1 MSEPVGTTISEHFA
15 SLKDPRILLKTHHKL
30 IDIVVI
36 TICAVICG
44 ADDWQEVVDYGK
56 AKHDWLRTFLELP
69 HGIPSH
75 DTFGRVFSLLR
86 PEEFE
91 RCFVSWIHAVF
102 EITAGQTVAID
113 GKTLRRSYERSS
125 NKAAIHMVGAWA
137 SQTGLALGQVKTEDK
152 SNEITA
158 IPELLKLLEI
168 KGCIVTIDAMGCQK
182 EIAREIVE
190 QGADYVLALKGNQ
203 ATLRKDVEL
212 FFEDAVLCDFEDIPH
227 ESYETTDGEHGRVDV
242 RRYKIISDL
251 DWLEERAKW
260 KNLNSIGM
268 VQSERH
274 IGDKIT
280 RETRYYIC
288 SLTGGVKRFAEAVR
302 DHWKI
307 ENQLHWV
314 LDIAFR
320 EDDNRVRDR
329 NAACNLSILRRFALS
344 LCKQEKTAKV
354 GIKVKRKRAGWN
366 NDYLL
371 TLLRLS

>member
-1 MSEPVGTTISEHFA
+1 MQEPVTATITEHFA
-15 SLKDPRILLKTHHKL
+15 SLKDPRIQLKTRHKL
-30 IDIVVI
+30 IDIIII

-44 ADDWQEVVDYGK
+44 ADDWTEVVDYAK
-56 AKHDWLRTFLELP
+56 AKKDWLKKFLALP

-91 RCFVSWIHAVF
+91 KCFVSWIHTVF
-102 EITAGQTVAID
+102 KLNDAQTVAID
-113 GKTLRRSYERSS
+113 GKTLRRSYDRSS

-137 SQTGLALGQVKTEDK
+137 AKNGIALGQLKTEDK

-158 IPELLKLLEI
+158 IPELLKLLDL

-182 EIAREIVE
+182 DIAYRIAD

-203 ATLRKDVEL
+203 GTLHKDVEL
-212 FFEDAVLCDFEDIPH
+212 FFEDAQQCNFKDIPH
-227 ESYETTDGEHGRVDV
+227 DSFETTDGDHGRVEV
-242 RRYKIISDL
+242 RRYVTVSDL
-251 DWLEERAKW
+251 GWLEDQAKW
-260 KNLNSIGM
+260 KNLNLIGM

-274 IGDKIT
+274 IGEKIT
-280 RETRYYIC
+280 RETRYFIS
-288 SLTGGVKRFAEAVR
+288 SLPNDAKRFAEAVR
-302 DHWKI
+302 DHWRI

-320 EDDNRVRDR
+320 EDDSRVRDR
-329 NAACNLSILRRFALS
+329 NAATNLAILRRLALS

-371 TLLRLS
+371 TLLNA

>member
-1 MSEPVGTTISEHFA
+1 MPEPVSATIAEHFS
-15 SLKDPRILLKTHHKL
+15 SLKDPRIQLKTHHKL
-30 IDIVVI
+30 IDIIII

-56 AKHDWLRTFLELP
+56 AKHDWLKTFLELP
-69 HGIPSH
+69 RGIPSH

-86 PEEFE
+86 PEDFE
-91 RCFVSWIHAVF
+91 KCFVSWIHAVF
-102 EITAGQTVAID
+102 EITGGQTVAID
-113 GKTLRRSYERSS
+113 GKTLRRSHERSS

-137 SQTGLALGQVKTEDK
+137 TQSGVILGQTKTEDK

-182 EIAREIVE
+182 EIARQIADQE
-190 QGADYVLALKGNQ
+190 ADYVLALKGNHGS
-203 ATLRKDVEL
+203 LHKDVEL
-212 FFEDAVLCDFEDIPH
+212 FFEDALQCDFKDIPH
-227 ESYETTDGEHGRVDV
+227 ESYETTDGGHGRVEV
-242 RRYKIISDL
+242 RRYVTVTDL
-251 DWLEERAKW
+251 DWLEHRAKW
-260 KNLNSIGM
+260 KNLNLIGM

-280 RETRYYIC
+280 RETRYYIS
-288 SLTGGVKRFAEAVR
+288 SLPNDVKRFAEAVR

-329 NAACNLSILRRFALS
+329 NAATNLSILRRFALS

>member
-1 MSEPVGTTISEHFA
+1 MQEPVTATITEHFA
-15 SLKDPRILLKTHHKL
+15 SLKDPRIQLKTRHKL
-30 IDIVVI
+30 IDIVII

-44 ADDWQEVVDYGK
+44 ADDWTEVVDYAK
-56 AKHDWLRTFLELP
+56 AKKDWLKKFLALP

-91 RCFVSWIHAVF
+91 KCFVSWIHTVF
-102 EITAGQTVAID
+102 KLTGAQTVAID
-113 GKTLRRSYERSS
+113 GKTLRRSYDRSS

-137 SQTGLALGQVKTEDK
+137 ARNGIALGQLKTEDK

-158 IPELLKLLEI
+158 IPELLKLLDL

-182 EIAREIVE
+182 DIAQRIAD

-203 ATLRKDVEL
+203 GTLHKDVEL
-212 FFEDAVLCDFEDIPH
+212 FFEDAQQCNFKDVPH
-227 ESYETTDGEHGRVDV
+227 NSFETTDGDHGRVEV
-242 RRYKIISDL
+242 RRYVTVSDL
-251 DWLEERAKW
+251 GWLEDRAKW
-260 KNLNSIGM
+260 KNLNLIGM

-274 IGDKIT
+274 IGEKIT
-280 RETRYYIC
+280 RETRYFIS
-288 SLTGGVKRFAEAVR
+288 SLPNDAKRFAEAVR
-302 DHWKI
+302 DHWRI

-320 EDDNRVRDR
+320 EDESRVRDR
-329 NAACNLSILRRFALS
+329 NAATNLAILRRLALS

-371 TLLRLS
+371 TLLNA

>member
-1 MSEPVGTTISEHFA
+1 MPEPISATIAEHFS
-15 SLKDPRILLKTHHKL
+15 SLKDPRIHLKTRHKL
-30 IDIVVI
+30 IDIIII
-36 TICAVICG
+36 TFCAVICG

-56 AKHDWLRTFLELP
+56 AKHDWLKTYLELP
-69 HGIPSH
+69 YGIPSH

-91 RCFVSWIHAVF
+91 KCFVSWIHAVF

-113 GKTLRRSYERSS
+113 GKTLRRSHDRSS
-125 NKAAIHMVGAWA
+125 NKAAIHMIGAWA
-137 SQTGLALGQVKTEDK
+137 AQTGVILSQRKTEDK

-182 EIAREIVE
+182 EIAHQIADQE
-190 QGADYVLALKGNQ
+190 ADYVLALKGNQ
-203 ATLRKDVEL
+203 ATLHKDVEL
-212 FFEDAVLCDFEDIPH
+212 FFEDALQCDFKDIPH
-227 ESYETTDGEHGRVDV
+227 QCYETTDGGHGRVEV
-242 RRYKIISDL
+242 RRYVTVTDL
-251 DWLEERAKW
+251 DWLEDRAKW
-260 KNLNSIGM
+260 RNLNLIGM

-280 RETRYYIC
+280 RETRYDIS
-288 SLTGGVKRFAEAVR
+288 SLPNDVKRFAEAVR
-302 DHWKI
+302 NHWSI
-307 ENQLHWV
+307 ENELHWV
-314 LDIAFR
+314 LYIAFR

-329 NAACNLSILRRFALS
+329 NAASNLSILRRFALS

>member
-1 MSEPVGTTISEHFA
+1 MQEPVTATITEHFA
-15 SLKDPRILLKTHHKL
+15 SLKDPRIQLKTRHKL
-30 IDIVVI
+30 IDIIII

-44 ADDWQEVVDYGK
+44 ADDWTEVVDYAK
-56 AKHDWLRTFLELP
+56 AKKDWLKKFLALP

-91 RCFVSWIHAVF
+91 KCFASWIHTVF
-102 EITAGQTVAID
+102 KLTDAQTVAID
-113 GKTLRRSYERSS
+113 GKTLRRSYDRSS

-137 SQTGLALGQVKTEDK
+137 AKNGIALGQLKTEDK

-158 IPELLKLLEI
+158 IPELLKLLDL

-182 EIAREIVE
+182 DIAQRIAD

-203 ATLRKDVEL
+203 GTLHKDVEL
-212 FFEDAVLCDFEDIPH
+212 FFEDAQQCNFKDIPH
-227 ESYETTDGEHGRVDV
+227 DSFETTDGDHGRVEV
-242 RRYKIISDL
+242 RRYVTVSDL
-251 DWLEERAKW
+251 GWLEDQAKW
-260 KNLNSIGM
+260 KNLNLIGM

-274 IGDKIT
+274 IGEKIT
-280 RETRYYIC
+280 RETRYFIS
-288 SLTGGVKRFAEAVR
+288 SLPNDAKRFAEAVR
-302 DHWKI
+302 DHWRI

-320 EDDNRVRDR
+320 EDDSRVRDR
-329 NAACNLSILRRFALS
+329 NAATNLAILRRLALS

-371 TLLRLS
+371 TLLNA

>member
-1 MSEPVGTTISEHFA
+1 MPEPVSATIAEHFS
-15 SLKDPRILLKTHHKL
+15 SLKDPRIQLKTHHKL
-30 IDIVVI
+30 IDIIII

-56 AKHDWLRTFLELP
+56 AKHDWLKTFLELP
-69 HGIPSH
+69 RGIPSH

-86 PEEFE
+86 PEDFE
-91 RCFVSWIHAVF
+91 KCFVNWIHAVF
-102 EITAGQTVAID
+102 EITGGQTVAID
-113 GKTLRRSYERSS
+113 GKTLRRSHERSS

-137 SQTGLALGQVKTEDK
+137 TQSGVILGQTKTEDK

-182 EIAREIVE
+182 EIARQIADQE
-190 QGADYVLALKGNQ
+190 ADYVLALKGNQ
-203 ATLRKDVEL
+203 GTLHKDVEL
-212 FFEDAVLCDFEDIPH
+212 FFEDALQCDFKDIPH
-227 ESYETTDGEHGRVDV
+227 ESYETTDGGHGRVEV
-242 RRYKIISDL
+242 RRYVTVTDL
-251 DWLEERAKW
+251 DWLEDRAKW
-260 KNLNSIGM
+260 KNLNLIGM
-268 VQSERH
+268 VQSERY

-280 RETRYYIC
+280 RETRYYIS
-288 SLTGGVKRFAEAVR
+288 SLPNDVKRFAEAVR

-329 NAACNLSILRRFALS
+329 NAATNLSILRRFALS

-371 TLLRLS
+371 TLLKLT